1 MSEKILGVLGGMG
14 PLATAYF
21 LKITVEKTVAQTD
34 QEHIPMV
41 VYNHTSIPDRTAFI
55 LDNSKENPI
64 PILTTDAKKL
74 EANGVCAIAMP
85 CNTAH
90 FFFEEIQKAVSVPV
104 LHIVDETV
112 KYIITRDK
120 TAKKIGI
127 LATSG
132 TLHSGV
138 YQDFCTRHGVQAV
151 VPTKEVED
159 MLMDIIYNKIK
170 TGEKVTLRE
179 FLSVIDYMRESG
191 CDYVVLGCTE
201 LSVIKNDLNLTRS
214 DVVDSLE
221 VLAKR
226 SIEICGK
233 QAKD

>member
-1 MSEKILGVLGGMG
+1 MDEKILGVLGGMG

-55 LDNSKENPI
+55 LDNNKENPI
-64 PILTTDAKKL
+64 PILTQDAKKL

-90 FFFEEIQKAVSVPV
+90 FFFEEIQKAVTVPV

-112 KYIITRDK
+112 KHIVTRDK

-132 TLHSGV
+132 TLYSGV

-151 VPTKEVED
+151 IPTKEVED

-170 TGEKVTLRE
+170 TGQKVTLKE
-179 FLSVIDYMRESG
+179 FLSVIDYMRELG

>member
-64 PILTTDAKKL
+64 PILATDAKKL
-74 EANGVCAIAMP
+74 EDNGVCAIAMP

-120 TAKKIGI
+120 SAKKIGI

>member
-1 MSEKILGVLGGMG
+1 MNEKILGVLGGMG

-55 LDNSKENPI
+55 LDNTKDNPI
-64 PILTTDAKKL
+64 PILTQDAKKL

-90 FFFEEIQKAVSVPV
+90 FFFEEIQKAVKVPV

-112 KYIITRDK
+112 KHIVTRDK

-151 VPTKEVED
+151 IPTKEVED

-170 TGEKVTLRE
+170 TGQKVTLKE
-179 FLSVIDYMRESG
+179 FLSVIDYMRELG

-226 SIEICGK
+226 SIELCGK

>member
-1 MSEKILGVLGGMG
+1 MAPTVQLLLQHLCGHGESGGG
-14 PLATAYF
+14 IEAFRKQCVAT
-21 LKITVEKTVAQTD
+21 L
-34 QEHIPMV
+34 IPG
-41 VYNHTSIPDRTAFI
+41 D
-55 LDNSKENPI
+55 
-64 PILTTDAKKL
+64 
-74 EANGVCAIAMP
+74 
-85 CNTAH
+85 
-90 FFFEEIQKAVSVPV
+90 V

-132 TLHSGV
+132 TLRSGV

-233 QAKD
+233 QSKD

>member
-1 MSEKILGVLGGMG
+1 MNEKILGVLGGMG

-34 QEHIPMV
+34 QEHIPML

-55 LDNSKENPI
+55 LDNSKPNPI
-64 PILTTDAKKL
+64 PILTDDAKRL
-74 EANGVCAIAMP
+74 ETNGVCAIAMP

-90 FFFEEIQKAVSVPV
+90 FFFEEIQKAVSIPV

-112 KYIITRDK
+112 KYIVSHDK
-120 TAKKIGI
+120 SAKKIGI

-132 TLHSGV
+132 TLSSGV
-138 YQDFCTRHGVQAV
+138 YQDFCSRYGVQAV
-151 VPTKEVED
+151 SPTKEVED

-170 TGEKVTLRE
+170 TGEKVTLKE
-179 FLSVIDYMRESG
+179 FLSVIDYMRELG

-221 VLAKR
+221 VLARK

-233 QAKD
+233 KAKD